1 MINVSWCYWIKMGSH
16 GDTVER
22 KALPIWRGSGYPA
35 SADHCHMGMWPNWTN
50 LLIFFF
56 LREARNLDFFFKK
69 VLAQILKLALWEQI
83 KHVKVDYGPGTISLQ
98 PLVQDQRPGYS
109 CQYSLP
115 THPLTDLPTV
125 DWFLSGSPP
134 ILCFHNHFHNQC
146 SALLPGHPHS

>member
-1 MINVSWCYWIKMGSH
+1 MLLDKDGKSWRHCGEESPAHLKGQWLPSFSWSLPYGNVAKLNKST
-16 GDTVER
+16 DF
-22 KALPIWRGSGYPA
+22 
-35 SADHCHMGMWPNWTN
+35 
-50 LLIFFF
+50 FFF